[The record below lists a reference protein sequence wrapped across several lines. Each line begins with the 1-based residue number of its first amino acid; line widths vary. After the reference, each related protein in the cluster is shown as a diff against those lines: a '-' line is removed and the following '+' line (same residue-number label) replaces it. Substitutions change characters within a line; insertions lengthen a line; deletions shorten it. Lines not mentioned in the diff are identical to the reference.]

1 MITRDMTIEEVIR
14 RHPQT
19 VAVFRRF
26 GLSCMECQIAQFE
39 AVEDGAGVHK
49 VDVEQ
54 LLTELN
60 RSIGGAP

>member
-1 MITRDMTIEEVIR
+1 MITKEMTIEDVIR
-14 RHPQT
+14 RHPET

-39 AVEDGAGVHK
+39 ALEYGAGVHK

-54 LLTELN
+54 LLQELN
-60 RSIGGAP
+60 KAIGGAA